1 MDSGLL
7 HCMMLCLLG
16 AGPVEAGVTQT
27 PRHLIKTK
35 GQKVTLKCSPM
46 SGHNSVSWYQQIL
59 GQGPQFL
66 FEYYRE
72 EERAKGNFPSRFS
85 AHQFR
90 NYSSEMNVSSL
101 ALEDSAL
108 YLCASSLA
116 QPCRVTDVLCANLCA
131 PARKHLRPDMQREL
145 GDCRGTGKWF
155 FPGTVQLCPFES
167 FRIQAK
173 YGQSSSEDRSTSVGP
188 VEAGVTQT
196 PRHLIKTKGQ
206 KVTLRCS
213 PISGHESV
221 SWYQQILGQGPQFLF
236 EYYREEERAK
246 GNFPSRF
253 SAHQFR
259 NYSSEMNVSSLALE
273 DSALYLC
280 ASSLAQPC
288 RGTDVLCANLCA
300 PARKHLRSDMLGE
313 LGGCRST

>member
-1 MDSGLL
+1 MDSRLL

-16 AGPVEAGVTQT
+16 A
-27 PRHLIKTK
+27 
-35 GQKVTLKCSPM
+35 
-46 SGHNSVSWYQQIL
+46 
-59 GQGPQFL
+59 
-66 FEYYRE
+66 
-72 EERAKGNFPSRFS
+72 
-85 AHQFR
+85 
-90 NYSSEMNVSSL
+90 
-101 ALEDSAL
+101 
-108 YLCASSLA
+108 
-116 QPCRVTDVLCANLCA
+116 
-131 PARKHLRPDMQREL
+131 
-145 GDCRGTGKWF
+145 
-155 FPGTVQLCPFES
+155 
-167 FRIQAK
+167 
-173 YGQSSSEDRSTSVGP
+173 GP

-288 RGTDVLCANLCA
+288 RVTDVLCANLCA
-300 PARKHLRSDMLGE
+300 PARKHLRPDMLGE